1 MSELITILTAVFVAS
16 SIMIFLLEKL
26 SHPRIPAYIFAG
38 ILVGTWIN
46 QSEILGLS
54 QLGIAFLVFVFGIKS
69 DLGRIRTVGEE
80 AVSTAL
86 VQIVVV
92 GTMLF
97 LVAQGIGFSLSDSLY
112 FSLAGALSSS
122 LVGLEL
128 VKSEVRVDILHGRL
142 AEAIQLF
149 QDLVAVI
156 AITVILSGFTA
167 ESIALNLSY
176 LAVTMVGALLIRQF
190 LMDHIARLAEG
201 SRELITLFSLSILI
215 LFISTS
221 QYINSSLVVGSF
233 AAGIAVSKFPHNME
247 ILDTM
252 GSMKDFFSSIFFVT
266 LGALIAVPT
275 FETLLLTA
283 VLTSTTLLLKPIM
296 TGVGLLIN
304 GYDRRT
310 AYLTGLSLD
319 QISEFALIIAI
330 QAHIAGTINPV
341 IFQSII
347 LSATITMIVSSYT
360 SRYEEELYNYVSS
373 LELVEVNSR
382 KINEKTSLPEELK
395 NHVILLGYDT
405 QGKEIAEALRE
416 EGQKFILVENDPEKI
431 EEFSKK
437 HNNYIFGDVMDDETW
452 EKANPEDAKLIVS
465 TIPFKQISKKILGL
479 ETDAEKILRANNS
492 LEAKSLLEEGA
503 LYVNVPDILSSEEL
517 VEHVNGV
524 IEDRNYREE
533 LRRRNLLEIRRYLQE
548 HE

>member
-26 SHPRIPAYIFAG
+26 SHPRIPAYILAG
-38 ILVGTWIN
+38 IFVGTFIN

-69 DLGRIRTVGEE
+69 DLGRIRAVGEE
-80 AVSTAL
+80 SVSTAL
-86 VQIVVV
+86 IQIFVV

-97 LVAQGIGFSLSDSLY
+97 LVAKGIGFSLSDSLY

-156 AITVILSGFTA
+156 AITIILSGFTV
-167 ESIALNLSY
+167 ESIGLNLSY
-176 LAVTMVGALLIRQF
+176 LCVTILGALIIRQI
-190 LMDHIARLAEG
+190 LMDKVARLAEG
-201 SRELITLFSLSILI
+201 SRELITLFSLSVLI

-233 AAGIAVSKFPHNME
+233 AAGLAVSKFPHNME

-275 FETLLLTA
+275 FETLILTA
-283 VLTSTTLLLKPIM
+283 VLTSTTLLLKPVM
-296 TGVGLLIN
+296 TGVALLIN

-319 QISEFALIIAI
+319 QTSEFALIIAI
-330 QAHIAGTINPV
+330 QAHIAGTIDPA

-347 LSATITMIVSSYT
+347 LSATLTMIVSSYT
-360 SRYEEELYNYVSS
+360 SRYEEELYNYVSN
-373 LELVEVNSR
+373 LQLVEVNSR
-382 KINEKTSLPEELK
+382 KINEKTSLPEKLED
-395 NHVILLGYDT
+395 HVILLGFDT
-405 QGKEIAEALRE
+405 QGREIAEALRQE
-416 EGQKFILVENDPEKI
+416 DQSFVLIENDPEKI

-437 HNNYIFGDVMDDETW
+437 HDNYIFGDVMDEETW
-452 EKANPEDAKLIVS
+452 KKASSRSAKMVIS
-465 TIPFKQISKKILGL
+465 TIPFRRISKKILDL
-479 ETDAEKILRANNS
+479 ETDADKILRAQS
-492 LEAKSLLEEGA
+492 TLEARELLEDGA

-524 IEDRNYREE
+524 IEDRHYREE